1 MNFDFLSYTKK
12 LISKKQLETH
22 KKTKKYLLDYF
33 QENKK
38 ELFWYNIKDYISKE
52 KIQELT
58 ILANNLNKI
67 SDVVLIL
74 GIGGSIN
81 ISKAII
87 TALKPYFNNNKLIF
101 IGDNL
106 SSSYLLELKEYL
118 KNKDFSLNV
127 ISKSGTTLETL
138 ITFSFLEDIMLEKYQ
153 KQELKKRIVFT
164 TSQDNKDLITY
175 LKKENYKIL
184 YIPKDIGGRY
194 SSFTFVTLFPLA
206 LSNLNIKAYLKGAEK
221 GKKYLN
227 KALEYAII
235 RNIFFKKEKYVEG
248 LVIYEKK
255 LFNLTNW
262 IKQVLA
268 ESEGK
273 NNKGLLP
280 INIIYPSD
288 LHSLGQYIQ
297 EGKKLLFETVITI
310 NKTKTFLVKEYNKS
324 LNHIIETIK
333 KSVALAHLENDTPS
347 LNIEIETL
355 NEYYLGQLIMFFM
368 LSASMS
374 SYLFKVNPF
383 DQPGV
388 KKYKDLI
395 TKFLKE
401 T

>member
-324 LNHIIETIK
+324 LNNIIETIK

>member
-67 SDVVLIL
+67 SDVVLVL

-138 ITFSFLEDIMLEKYQ
+138 ITFSFLEEIMLEKYQ

-324 LNHIIETIK
+324 LNNIIETIK